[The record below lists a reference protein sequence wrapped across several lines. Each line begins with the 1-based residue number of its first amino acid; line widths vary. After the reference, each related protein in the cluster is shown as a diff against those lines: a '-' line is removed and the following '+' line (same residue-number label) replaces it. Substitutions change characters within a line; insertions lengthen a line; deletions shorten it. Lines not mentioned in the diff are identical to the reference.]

1 MKAGRQDSHYTPS
14 AFEIAAPR
22 SNKINNPTFMSS
34 ASHGAVSLSS
44 DHLGSAGLG
53 CVLWQQE
60 EGAQIGRLQG
70 PTFSIYQPV
79 ILIFR
84 ERCCKS

>member
-60 EGAQIGRLQG
+60 EGSDRKTARSDILYLPTSDPNIQG
-70 PTFSIYQPV
+70 EM
-79 ILIFR
+79 L
-84 ERCCKS
+84 